1 MGHEVVGPLS
11 DITVLDLSRILAGPW
26 ATQAL
31 ADFGATVIKIER
43 PNAGDDTRAW
53 GPPYLKRADG
63 SDTGESAYFASTNRG
78 KQSVAVDISRP
89 EGRDIVR
96 GLARQ
101 ADVLVENFKVGGS
114 ARFGIGYADL
124 APINPRLIYC
134 SISAFGQTGPAAAA
148 PGYDAMIQGR
158 GGLMSLTGLPDG
170 APGGGPQK
178 TGVAVADLMA
188 GMYALSAI
196 LGALYERE
204 RSGAGQYID
213 IALLDSQVAW
223 LANQGLNYLTTGR
236 SPTRH
241 GNAHPNIVPYQ
252 SFVSADGYLML
263 AVGNDRQFAK
273 FCEVAGCGELARD
286 VRFASNAGRV
296 AHRDVLV
303 PLLAAVIA
311 QRTTGAWLESLES
324 LGIPCGPINNL
335 EQVFDDPQVRH
346 RAMRIDLPHAE
357 AGSAPGIRNPALF
370 SRSELQ
376 YRSAAPLLGEHTNT
390 VLAARLGLDMRELE
404 RLRETGVI
412 G

>member
-1 MGHEVVGPLS
+1 MGPLG
-11 DITVLDLSRILAGPW
+11 DVTVLDLSRILAGPW

-43 PNAGDDTRAW
+43 PDTGDDTRAW
-53 GPPYLKRADG
+53 GPPYVKDADG

-78 KQSVAVDISRP
+78 KQSVAVDFSKS

-96 GLARQ
+96 RLARQ
-101 ADVLVENFKVGGS
+101 ADVLVENFKVGGC
-114 ARFGIGYADL
+114 ARFGLGYADL
-124 APINPRLIYC
+124 APLNARLIYC

-170 APGGGPQK
+170 EPGGGPQK

-213 IALLDSQVAW
+213 VALLDSQVAW

-252 SFVSADGYLML
+252 SFTTADGHLML

-273 FCEVAGCGELARD
+273 FCEAAGCGELLRDAR
-286 VRFASNAGRV
+286 FKTNASRV
-296 AHRDVLV
+296 SHRELLV
-303 PLLAAVIA
+303 PLLAAVVSR
-311 QRTTGAWLESLES
+311 RTTRDWLESLEP

-335 EQVFDDPQVRH
+335 EQVFDDPQVKH
-346 RAMRIDLPHAE
+346 RAMRIDLPHAR
-357 AGSAPGIRNPALF
+357 AGTAPGIRNPALF

-376 YRSAAPLLGEHTNT
+376 YRSAAPLLGEHTDT
-390 VLAARLGLDMRELE
+390 VLATRLGLDARELD
-404 RLRETGVI
+404 RLRHAGVI
-412 G
+412 R

>member
-1 MGHEVVGPLS
+1 MGPLN
-11 DITVLDLSRILAGPW
+11 DVTVLDLSRILAGPW

-43 PNAGDDTRAW
+43 PGTGDDTRAW
-53 GPPYLKRADG
+53 GPPYLKRPDG

-78 KQSVAVDISRP
+78 KQSVAVDLSKP

-96 GLARQ
+96 RLARQ
-101 ADVLVENFKVGGS
+101 ADVLVENFKVGGGT
-114 ARFGIGYADL
+114 RFGVGYEDL
-124 APINPRLIYC
+124 APLNPRLIYC

-170 APGGGPQK
+170 EPGGGPQK

-204 RSGAGQYID
+204 HSGAGQYID
-213 IALLDSQVAW
+213 LALLDAQVAW

-236 SPTRH
+236 APTRH

-252 SFVSADGYLML
+252 SFASADGHLML

-273 FCEVAGCGELARD
+273 FCEVAGCAELARD
-286 VRFASNAGRV
+286 ARFATNAGRV

-303 PLLAAVIA
+303 PLIAAVVA
-311 QRTTGAWLESLES
+311 KRTTGAWLESLEP
-324 LGIPCGPINNL
+324 LGIPCGPINDL
-335 EQVFDDPQVRH
+335 AQVFADPQVRH
-346 RAMRIDLPHAE
+346 RAMRIDLPHAD
-357 AGSAPGIRNPALF
+357 AGSAPGVRNPALF
-370 SRSELQ
+370 SRTGLM
-376 YRSAAPLLGEHTNT
+376 YRSSAPLLGEHTET
-390 VLAARLGLDMRELE
+390 VLATRLGLEAEELE
-404 RLRETGVI
+404 RLHRAGVI

>member
-1 MGHEVVGPLS
+1 MGPLG
-11 DITVLDLSRILAGPW
+11 DVTVLDLSRILAGPW
-26 ATQAL
+26 ATQTL

-43 PNAGDDTRAW
+43 PDTGDDTRAW
-53 GPPYLKRADG
+53 GPPYLKDADG
-63 SDTGESAYFASTNRG
+63 RDTGESAYFASTNRG
-78 KQSVAVDISRP
+78 KQSVAIDISKP

-96 GLARQ
+96 RLACQ
-101 ADVLVENFKVGGS
+101 ADVLVENFKVGGC
-114 ARFGIGYADL
+114 ARFGLAFADL
-124 APINPRLIYC
+124 APVNPRLIYC

-170 APGGGPQK
+170 EPGGGPQK
-178 TGVAVADLMA
+178 TGIAVADLMA

-213 IALLDSQVAW
+213 VALLDSQVAW
-223 LANQGLNYLTTGR
+223 LANQGLNYLATGR
-236 SPTRH
+236 SPARH

-252 SFVSADGYLML
+252 SFVTADGHLML

-273 FCEVAGCGELARD
+273 FCEAAGCAGLAGD
-286 VRFASNAGRV
+286 ARFATNASRV
-296 AHRDVLV
+296 AHREALV
-303 PLLAAVIA
+303 PMLAEAFA
-311 QRTTGAWLESLES
+311 KRTTRDWLVSLEP
-324 LGIPCGPINNL
+324 LGIPCGPINDL

-346 RAMRIDLPHAE
+346 RAMRIDLPHAG

-376 YRSAAPLLGEHTNT
+376 YSAASPLLGEHTDG
-390 VLAARLGLDMRELE
+390 VLTARLGIDPRELD
-404 RLRETGVI
+404 RLRRAGI
-412 G
+412 IR